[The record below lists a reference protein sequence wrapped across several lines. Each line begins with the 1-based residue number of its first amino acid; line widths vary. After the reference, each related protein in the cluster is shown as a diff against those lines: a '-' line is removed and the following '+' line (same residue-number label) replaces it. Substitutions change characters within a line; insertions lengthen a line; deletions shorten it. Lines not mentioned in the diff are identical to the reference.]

1 METIQPIE
9 IGDFTKEESIEYL
22 VNKLKI
28 KEEAATILSITEKK
42 LISARIFPKQKYHK
56 EARQI
61 INSLL
66 TTKELEYIKYL
77 QFFDNV
83 KKADKVLEK
92 NVFAYNPRKNIVK
105 FQCKSVE
112 LYIKIEADNFGVKL
126 IDLTP
131 ADEDDAT
138 SSYQM
143 DTMNILLLLKKQSYY
158 VFFSNV
164 YNNDDNDV
172 NENDDDD
179 ENHDDDEVDEVE
191 EINKV
196 EIEKNLMNNEEKNK
210 ILGIKIEDN
219 VVFYVEDE
227 VDNSEIEETED
238 EYMEISFKKQM

>member
-1 METIQPIE
+1 MEPVNYTDQTCIKKFGRGIVYVDVVNNFAIQPIE

-143 DTMNILLLLKKQSYY
+143 DTMNILLLLKSFHINIHLIYNLLEKIKERRIIFQSQAFPI
-158 VFFSNV
+158 VQ
-164 YNNDDNDV
+164 
-172 NENDDDD
+172 
-179 ENHDDDEVDEVE
+179 
-191 EINKV
+191 I
-196 EIEKNLMNNEEKNK
+196 M
-210 ILGIKIEDN
+210 
-219 VVFYVEDE
+219 
-227 VDNSEIEETED
+227 
-238 EYMEISFKKQM
+238 